1 MPALPIIAGASL
13 LVAAVGTYS
22 TIKNQNKMVQAQKQA
37 ARFERQKQQL
47 SETRT
52 KIEAV
57 RQTREALA
65 NAQQSAENQ
74 GVAASSGAQGGQ
86 GSIISQGE
94 SNLSFL
100 DQYGFLSDQA
110 GAALQRAMTFQSR
123 ASMWSGITDFAG
135 KVYGATGGITGH
147 GGGRSGHVGPNP
159 PAGASGGTPHD
170 SAFGSGSIFG
180 GF

>member
-1 MPALPIIAGASL
+1 MPALPIIAAASL
-13 LVAAVGTYS
+13 AVAAVGTYA
-22 TIKNQNKMVQAQKQA
+22 TIKNQNKMVQAQKQS

-65 NAQQSAENQ
+65 NAQQAAENQ
-74 GVAASSGAQGGQ
+74 GVADSSGAQGGQ
-86 GSIISQGE
+86 ASIVSQGE

-110 GAALQRAMTFQSR
+110 GTALQRAMTFQSR

-135 KVYGATGGITGH
+135 KVYGATGGISGI
-147 GGGRSGHVGPNP
+147 GGGGHVGPNP
-159 PAGASGGTPHD
+159 PASGGVTGGTPHD
-170 SAFGSGSIFG
+170 SAFGSGSIFRG
-180 GF
+180 Y